1 MNAGL
6 PKQFLPVAGRE
17 MLVRTA
23 ELFAECLPGSPLVI
37 VVPQAYAECWER
49 LAAKHSLSGRCIT
62 AYGGA
67 SRTQSVRNGLAAM
80 PPCDIIGIHD
90 GARPLATP
98 ELIRRCFETAREK
111 GSAIPVTEPAD
122 SFRAECDGRL
132 HPIDRKRLRAV
143 QTPQVFFGDAL
154 RDAYART
161 EGDFSDDA
169 SVMEQAG
176 YGLAFCEGE
185 PGNIKVT
192 VEADLEYAE
201 YSFAKREG
209 HRTLQP

>member
-23 ELFAECLPGSPLVI
+23 ELFAECLPESPLAI

-49 LAAKHSLSGRCIT
+49 LAATYSLSGRCLT

-67 SRTQSVRNGLAAM
+67 SRTQSVRRGLDVL
-80 PPCDIIGIHD
+80 PPCDIIGVHD

-98 ELIRRCFETAREK
+98 RLIRRCFDNARTE
-111 GSAIPVTEPAD
+111 GSAIPVTEPVD

-132 HPIDRKRLRAV
+132 RPIDRKLLRAV
-143 QTPQVFFGDAL
+143 QTPQVFRGDML

-161 EGDFSDDA
+161 EGDFPDDA
-169 SVMEQAG
+169 SVVEQAG
-176 YGLAFCEGE
+176 YGLVFCEGE
-185 PGNIKVT
+185 AGNIKIT
-192 VEADLEYAE
+192 VEADLKYAE
-201 YSFAKREG
+201 YIFTERERS
-209 HRTLQP
+209 RT